1 MNRRVYATFIIT
13 PIFLTIMSSLY
24 LSISIAG
31 KFIAVDLMR
40 QNEPTA
46 VLDASFYW
54 IPNPAGVNQY
64 VNGDTKIRHQA
75 LFGFIVVRYIVKVDE
90 RLEKP
95 SIISTNLPY
104 REFAKTS
111 DGFWTYDSGCFIE
124 IQPPNAIVTKYL
136 ILQTKASQT
145 GRYIGIVRHPSLA
158 EDPICGANQQFWW
171 CKIESK
177 LFSYS

>member
-1 MNRRVYATFIIT
+1 MNRRVHATFII
-13 PIFLTIMSSLY
+13 
-24 LSISIAG
+24 
-31 KFIAVDLMR
+31 
-40 QNEPTA
+40 
-46 VLDASFYW
+46 
-54 IPNPAGVNQY
+54 
-64 VNGDTKIRHQA
+64 
-75 LFGFIVVRYIVKVDE
+75 IVKVDG

-124 IQPPNAIVTKYL
+124 IQPPNAVVTKYL

-158 EDPICGANQQFWW
+158 EDPICGANNGVSATTILVVQD
-171 CKIESK
+171 
-177 LFSYS
+177 